1 MPVVI
6 KAPLSF
12 CEVVLKVVLSQ
23 CPVCRRHFCG
33 VFYTTFTSLRK
44 KKKKANSQ
52 GRMMSDF
59 PVKNNT
65 SRISKLI

>member
-33 VFYTTFTSLRK
+33 VFYTTFSVLRK
-44 KKKKANSQ
+44 KKKGK
-52 GRMMSDF
+52 
-59 PVKNNT
+59 
-65 SRISKLI
+65 

>member
-6 KAPLSF
+6 KTPLSF

-33 VFYTTFTSLRK
+33 VFYTTFSVLR